1 MKPAPF
7 DYAAPESLDEAVAL
21 LAQHGEEAKVLAGGQ
36 SLVPLLAF
44 RLASPS
50 VLIDL
55 NRIPGLDGV
64 RLDGDRLVLGALA
77 RHRDV
82 ERFAPLAGRCPMA
95 AEAVSMIGH
104 VAIRNRGTVGGSLA
118 HADPAAEWPALLAI
132 LDGEVEARGPDGTRS
147 IPAHELFTS
156 YFTTTLAPTEIITEA
171 RLDLPAGRV
180 GSAFLEFA
188 QRRGD
193 FAIAGVG
200 AVLRL
205 EDDGTVGEARIG
217 LLGVADGPV
226 RARSAEALLVG
237 RPPADPAID
246 EAAAAIDPD
255 LAPLSD
261 VHGSAEYRRHVAGVL
276 TRRALTFA
284 RERAE
289 GGEPADG

>member
-1 MKPAPF
+1 M
-7 DYAAPESLDEAVAL
+7 
-21 LAQHGEEAKVLAGGQ
+21 
-36 SLVPLLAF
+36 
-44 RLASPS
+44 
-50 VLIDL
+50 
-55 NRIPGLDGV
+55 
-64 RLDGDRLVLGALA
+64 
-77 RHRDV
+77 
-82 ERFAPLAGRCPMA
+82 
-95 AEAVSMIGH
+95 
-104 VAIRNRGTVGGSLA
+104 GGSLA

-226 RARSAEALLVG
+226 RAGSAEALLVG
-237 RPPADPAID
+237 GRRPTRPSTRPLPRSARTWRRCPTST
-246 EAAAAIDPD
+246 
-255 LAPLSD
+255 APPST
-261 VHGSAEYRRHVAGVL
+261 GA
-276 TRRALTFA
+276 TWRAC
-284 RERAE
+284 
-289 GGEPADG
+289 